1 MSASA
6 SHPQGEAG
14 GEEAHA
20 LSVAELP
27 AHSHR
32 AKANA
37 SNGNSNS
44 PTENVWAANPNAY
57 RASGTANMDA
67 NAIASVGSN
76 QPHNTMQPY
85 LSLNT
90 CIALTGIFP
99 ARS

>member
-1 MSASA
+1 
-6 SHPQGEAG
+6 
-14 GEEAHA
+14 
-20 LSVAELP
+20 
-27 AHSHR
+27 
-32 AKANA
+32 
-37 SNGNSNS
+37 
-44 PTENVWAANPNAY
+44 
-57 RASGTANMDA
+57 MDP